1 VGVPVRDP
9 VLDEKSTVRA
19 SDGGNSDADGGD
31 TYRGVG
37 IPDAHQREQLR
48 LVRARLAAE
57 PHARDRF
64 GVLNGDNVA
73 DAVIERQWVPDV
85 DAALSIEHVSVAEAK
100 MTGVM
105 QNDAH
110 GRVERIDEKPD
121 DPESTRVSNNSV
133 TDSSVLLESSGRIE

>member
-1 VGVPVRDP
+1 
-9 VLDEKSTVRA
+9 
-19 SDGGNSDADGGD
+19 
-31 TYRGVG
+31 
-37 IPDAHQREQLR
+37 
-48 LVRARLAAE
+48 
-57 PHARDRF
+57 
-64 GVLNGDNVA
+64 
-73 DAVIERQWVPDV
+73 
-85 DAALSIEHVSVAEAK
+85 